1 MSRPM
6 NQTTKT
12 LTAALLMAAGL
23 AVAAPITWAQ
33 ESAPAQSLQEL
44 LDRVRQGRTTDNRAN
59 DARVQEFTR
68 ARADQ
73 QRLLNDAKAAVVR
86 EERTSEQLEATFQEN
101 EIRLAELEAVLD
113 ERLGAFGELFGVVRQ
128 VAGDTRS
135 QLRQSLIS
143 SQLPDRSDAID
154 ELAQSTELPQ
164 LAQLET
170 LWYTLLEEAAQQ
182 AGVIRYQAPVV
193 TVDGNEHM
201 ANVVRIG
208 PFTAL
213 SDGRFVD
220 YLPETRRLTE
230 LPRQPGALFVNAGED
245 IFNAQ
250 SGVVTAAVDPSRGA
264 LLGLLI
270 QTPSLQ
276 ERIDQGGLVGYVI
289 ITLLVL
295 GISLALVR
303 IVSLSQTAA
312 RVGAQKKQKTGN
324 PDNPLGRVM
333 QTYEKNRG
341 LDVENVQF
349 KLDDAILK
357 ELPSLER
364 GLSTIKVLAAISPM
378 LGLLGTVTG
387 MIETFQ
393 AITLF
398 GTGDPKMMAGGI
410 SQALMTTVLGLT
422 AAIPLILLHSIASGR
437 SKTVIEVLEE
447 QSAGIIAG
455 HAERS

>member
-1 MSRPM
+1 
-6 NQTTKT
+6 
-12 LTAALLMAAGL
+12 
-23 AVAAPITWAQ
+23 
-33 ESAPAQSLQEL
+33 
-44 LDRVRQGRTTDNRAN
+44 
-59 DARVQEFTR
+59 
-68 ARADQ
+68 
-73 QRLLNDAKAAVVR
+73 
-86 EERTSEQLEATFQEN
+86 
-101 EIRLAELEAVLD
+101 
-113 ERLGAFGELFGVVRQ
+113 LFGVVRQ

-182 AGVIRYQAPVV
+182 GGVIRYQAPVV

-201 ANVVRIG
+201 ASVVRIG

-213 SDGRFVD
+213 SDGKFVD

-270 QTPSLQ
+270 QTPSFQ

>member
-1 MSRPM
+1 MSRI
-6 NQTTKT
+6 TRS
-12 LTAALLMAAGL
+12 LAAAILITAGL
-23 AVAAPITWAQ
+23 VAAAPITWAQ
-33 ESAPAQSLQEL
+33 ESSPAQSLLEL
-44 LDRVRQGRTTDNRAN
+44 LGRVREGRTTDNRA
-59 DARVQEFTR
+59 DQARVREFQQQK
-68 ARADQ
+68 ASQ
-73 QRLLNDAKAAVVR
+73 QRLLDEAKAAVVR
-86 EERTSEQLEATFQEN
+86 EENLSERLEATFQEN
-101 EIRLAELEAVLD
+101 EIRLAELEAVLE

-128 VAGDTRS
+128 VAGDTRG

-143 SQLPDRSDAID
+143 SQLPDRDDAID
-154 ELAQSTELPQ
+154 SLAQSTELPE
-164 LAQLET
+164 LSQLEK
-170 LWYTLLEEAAQQ
+170 LWYTLMEEAAKQ
-182 AGVIRYQAPVV
+182 GDIVRYQAPVV
-193 TVDGNEHM
+193 TVDGNEKN
-201 ANVVRIG
+201 ASVVRIG

-213 SDGRFVD
+213 SDGKFVD
-220 YLPETRRLTE
+220 YLAETQRLTE
-230 LPRQPGALFVNAGED
+230 LARQPGSLFVNAGED
-245 IFNAQ
+245 IYNAQ

-264 LLGLLI
+264 LLGLLV

-295 GISLALVR
+295 GILLALVR
-303 IVSLSQTAA
+303 IVSLSMTAA
-312 RVGAQKKQKTGN
+312 RVGAQKRQPTGN
-324 PDNPLGRVM
+324 ANNPLGRVM
-333 QTYEKNRG
+333 QTYEQNTG
-341 LDVENVQF
+341 MDVENLQL

-357 ELPSLER
+357 ELPALER

-410 SQALMTTVLGLT
+410 SQALITTVLGLT
-422 AAIPLILLHSIASGR
+422 SAIPLILLHSIASGR
-437 SKTVIEVLEE
+437 SKAVIEVLEE

>member
-1 MSRPM
+1 M
-6 NQTTKT
+6 NRFTKT
-12 LTAALLMAAGL
+12 LTAAVVVAAGL
-23 AVAAPITWAQ
+23 ATTAPLTFAQ
-33 ESAPAQSLQEL
+33 DASAPAQSLQEL
-44 LDRVRQGRTTDNRAN
+44 LGRVQQGRTTDNRAN
-59 DARVQEFTR
+59 ENRIREFQQQK
-68 ARADQ
+68 ANQ
-73 QRLLNDAKAAVVR
+73 QRLLNEGKAAVVR
-86 EERTSEQLEATFQEN
+86 EENRSEELEAKFQEN
-101 EIRLAELEAVLD
+101 EIRLAELEAVLE

-128 VAGDTRS
+128 VAGDTRG

-143 SQLPDRSDAID
+143 SQYPGREDAID
-154 ELAQSTELPQ
+154 KLAQSTELPQ
-164 LAQLET
+164 MEQLVT
-170 LWYTLLEEAAQQ
+170 LWSTLTQEAIEQ
-182 AGVIRYQAPVV
+182 GRVVRYQAPVV
-193 TVDGNEHM
+193 TVDGNEEM
-201 ANVVRIG
+201 DTVVRIG

-213 SDGRFVD
+213 SDEKFVD
-220 YLPETRRLTE
+220 YLPETQRLTE
-230 LPRQPGALFVNAGED
+230 LPRQPGSMFVGAGKD
-245 IFNAQ
+245 TYNAQ

-264 LLGLLI
+264 LLGLLV

-295 GISLALVR
+295 GIALALVR
-303 IVSLSQTAA
+303 IVSLSLTGAK
-312 RVGAQKKQKTGN
+312 VSAQKKSATAN
-324 PDNPLGRVM
+324 TNNPLGRIM
-333 QTYEKNRG
+333 HTYEKNRG
-341 LDVENVQF
+341 MDVENLQL

-410 SQALMTTVLGLT
+410 SQALITTVLGLV
-422 AAIPLILLHSIASGR
+422 AAIPLILLHSIAAGR
-437 SKTVIEVLEE
+437 SKAVIEVLEE
-447 QSAGIIAG
+447 QSAGIIAS

>member
-1 MSRPM
+1 M
-6 NQTTKT
+6 NRFTKT
-12 LTAALLMAAGL
+12 LTAAAVIAAGL
-23 AVAAPITWAQ
+23 ASTAPLTFAQ

-44 LDRVRQGRTTDNRAN
+44 LGRVQQGRTTDNRAN
-59 DARVQEFTR
+59 ENRISEFQQQK
-68 ARADQ
+68 ANQ
-73 QRLLNDAKAAVVR
+73 QRLLNEAKAAVVR
-86 EERTSEQLEATFQEN
+86 EENLSEQLEASFQEN
-101 EIRLAELEAVLD
+101 EIRLAELEAVLE

-128 VAGDTRS
+128 VAGDTRG

-143 SQLPDRSDAID
+143 SQYPGREDAID
-154 ELAQSTELPQ
+154 QLAQSTELPQ
-164 LAQLET
+164 MEQLIT
-170 LWYTLLEEAAQQ
+170 LWSTLTQEAIAQ
-182 AGVIRYQAPVV
+182 GEVVRFQAPVV
-193 TVDGNEHM
+193 TVDGNEEVDT
-201 ANVVRIG
+201 VVRIG

-213 SDGRFVD
+213 SDGKFVD
-220 YLPETRRLTE
+220 YLPETQRLTE
-230 LPRQPGALFVNAGED
+230 LARQPGAMFVNAGED
-245 IFNAQ
+245 TYNAQ

-264 LLGLLI
+264 LLGLLV

-295 GISLALVR
+295 GVALALVR
-303 IVSLSQTAA
+303 IVSLSLTGAK
-312 RVGAQKKQKTGN
+312 VSAQKKSTSAN
-324 PDNPLGRVM
+324 TNNPLGRIM
-333 QTYEKNRG
+333 QTYEQNRG
-341 LDVENVQF
+341 MDVENLQL

-357 ELPSLER
+357 ELPGLER

-410 SQALMTTVLGLT
+410 SQALITTVLGLV

-437 SKTVIEVLEE
+437 SKAVIEVLEE
-447 QSAGIIAG
+447 QSAGIIAS

>member
-1 MSRPM
+1 M
-6 NQTTKT
+6 NRFTKT
-12 LTAALLMAAGL
+12 LTAAVLVAAGFTS
-23 AVAAPITWAQ
+23 AAPTWAQ
-33 ESAPAQSLQEL
+33 DASAPASSLQEL
-44 LDRVRQGRTTDNRAN
+44 LNRVQQGRTTDNQANEQRIREFQQQRAN
-59 DARVQEFTR
+59 
-68 ARADQ
+68 Q
-73 QRLLNDAKAAVVR
+73 QRLLDEARAAVVR
-86 EERTSEQLEATFQEN
+86 EENLSEQLEATFQEN
-101 EIRLAELEAVLD
+101 EIRLAELEAVLE

-128 VAGDTRS
+128 VAGDTRG

-143 SQLPDRSDAID
+143 SQKPGRDEAID
-154 ELAQSTELPQ
+154 ALAQSTELPQ
-164 LAQLET
+164 LSQLET
-170 LWYTLLEEAAQQ
+170 LWFTLLEEAAAQ
-182 AGVIRYQAPVV
+182 GEVVRYQAPVV
-193 TVDGNEHM
+193 SVDGNEQS
-201 ANVVRIG
+201 ATVVRIG

-213 SDGRFVD
+213 SDAKFVD
-220 YLPETRRLTE
+220 YLSETQRLTE
-230 LPRQPGALFVNAGED
+230 LARQPGAMFVAAGGDTYNAT
-245 IFNAQ
+245 

-264 LLGLLI
+264 LLGLLV

-276 ERIDQGGLVGYVI
+276 ERVDQGGLVGYVI

-295 GISLALVR
+295 GVLLALVR
-303 IVSLSQTAA
+303 IVSLSLTGAK
-312 RVGAQKKQKTGN
+312 VSAQKKNSTAN
-324 PDNPLGRVM
+324 PNNPLGRIM
-333 QTYEKNRG
+333 QTYEENSG
-341 LDVENVQF
+341 LDVENLQL

-357 ELPSLER
+357 ELPALER

-410 SQALMTTVLGLT
+410 SQALITTVLGLV

-437 SKTVIEVLEE
+437 SKAVIEVLEE

>member
-1 MSRPM
+1 M
-6 NQTTKT
+6 NRFTKT
-12 LTAALLMAAGL
+12 LTAAAVIAAGL
-23 AVAAPITWAQ
+23 ASTAPLTFAQ

-44 LDRVRQGRTTDNRAN
+44 LGRVQQGRTTDNRAN
-59 DARVQEFTR
+59 ENRISEFQQQK
-68 ARADQ
+68 ANQ
-73 QRLLNDAKAAVVR
+73 QRLLNEAKAAVVR
-86 EERTSEQLEATFQEN
+86 EENLSEQLEASFQEN
-101 EIRLAELEAVLD
+101 EIRLAELEAVLE

-128 VAGDTRS
+128 VAGDTRG

-143 SQLPDRSDAID
+143 SQYPGREDAID
-154 ELAQSTELPQ
+154 QLAQSTELPQ
-164 LAQLET
+164 MEQLIT
-170 LWYTLLEEAAQQ
+170 LWSTLTQEAIAQGQ
-182 AGVIRYQAPVV
+182 VVRYQAPVV
-193 TVDGNEHM
+193 TVDGNEEVDT
-201 ANVVRIG
+201 VVRIG

-213 SDGRFVD
+213 SDGKFVD
-220 YLPETRRLTE
+220 YLPETQRLTE
-230 LPRQPGALFVNAGED
+230 LARQPGAMFVNAGED
-245 IFNAQ
+245 TYNAQ

-264 LLGLLI
+264 LLGLLV

-295 GISLALVR
+295 GVALALVR
-303 IVSLSQTAA
+303 IVSLSLTGAK
-312 RVGAQKKQKTGN
+312 VSAQKKSSSANTN
-324 PDNPLGRVM
+324 NPLGRIM
-333 QTYEKNRG
+333 QTYEQNRG
-341 LDVENVQF
+341 MDVENLQL

-410 SQALMTTVLGLT
+410 SQALITTVLGLV

-437 SKTVIEVLEE
+437 SKAVIEVLEE
-447 QSAGIIAG
+447 QSAGIIAS